1 MRPHARGA
9 CRESMAAPRR
19 WLGTLLEM
27 VSGDGGAAKP
37 VALPLTKALLE
48 RSDDSTSN
56 AIIQAFDQ
64 DAMFSTF
71 SQQEMD
77 GILGRDAGDAE
88 KLAAGIRKAVAKAVV
103 EAEPPVE
110 PTTKINVAGK
120 SADTVAAE
128 ITSKLGSAAS
138 TGCVL
143 VLQGL
148 SGTGKGTT
156 VAKLQEVLP
165 KCVSWSNGNVFRSIT
180 LLSVT
185 YCESKGIPFSAEV

>member
-1 MRPHARGA
+1 
-9 CRESMAAPRR
+9 MAAPRR

-77 GILGRDAGDAE
+77 GILGRDPEDARGGFQDRVLRVRSDVWRG
-88 KLAAGIRKAVAKAVV
+88 KCGI
-103 EAEPPVE
+103 
-110 PTTKINVAGK
+110 
-120 SADTVAAE
+120 
-128 ITSKLGSAAS
+128 
-138 TGCVL
+138 
-143 VLQGL
+143 
-148 SGTGKGTT
+148 
-156 VAKLQEVLP
+156 
-165 KCVSWSNGNVFRSIT
+165 W
-180 LLSVT
+180 
-185 YCESKGIPFSAEV
+185 